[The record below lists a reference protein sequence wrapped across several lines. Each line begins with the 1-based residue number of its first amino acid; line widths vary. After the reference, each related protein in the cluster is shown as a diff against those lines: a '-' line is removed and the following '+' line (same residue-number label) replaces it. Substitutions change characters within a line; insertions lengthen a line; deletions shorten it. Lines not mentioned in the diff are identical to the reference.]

1 MLELLHQYATK
12 LNERVDTLETQLE
25 SLTIRTLYGQKPEL
39 ETKKPELETKK
50 PELETKKP
58 KNFFGLFGG
67 DSSFKE
73 DSESEE
79 ESMEELLYKYLIKL
93 NERVDTLE
101 KNLESLT
108 IKTLY
113 EQKRELETKKPKKKF
128 GLFGGKKNQKKNK
141 IHSPTIKLKSDA
153 AVHRL
158 LEGPCRRDTVV
169 TG

>member
-1 MLELLHQYATK
+1 MEEESMLELLHQYATK

-25 SLTIRTLYGQKPEL
+25 SLTIKTLYGQKPEL
-39 ETKKPELETKK
+39 ETKKPNK
-50 PELETKKP
+50 
-58 KNFFGLFGG
+58 FFGLFGG

-79 ESMEELLYKYLIKL
+79 ESMEELIYNYLIKL

-113 EQKRELETKKPKKKF
+113 EQKPELETKKPKKRF
-128 GLFGGKKNQKKNK
+128 GLFGGKKPKKRR
-141 IHSPTIKLKSDA
+141 IKYTY
-153 AVHRL
+153 
-158 LEGPCRRDTVV
+158 GIY
-169 TG
+169 TGNY

>member
-1 MLELLHQYATK
+1 MEEESMVELLHQYATK

-25 SLTIRTLYGQKPEL
+25 SLTIKTLYGQKPEL

-50 PELETKKP
+50 PKK
-58 KNFFGLFGG
+58 FFGLFGG

-79 ESMEELLYKYLIKL
+79 ESMEELLYQYLIKL

-113 EQKRELETKKPKKKF
+113 EQKPELETKKPKKRF
-128 GLFGGKKNQKKNK
+128 GLFGGKKAKRR
-141 IHSPTIKLKSDA
+141 IKYTY
-153 AVHRL
+153 
-158 LEGPCRRDTVV
+158 GIY
-169 TG
+169 TGNY

>member
-25 SLTIRTLYGQKPEL
+25 SLTIKTLYGQKPEL

-50 PELETKKP
+50 PKK
-58 KNFFGLFGG
+58 FFGLFGG

-79 ESMEELLYKYLIKL
+79 ESMEELLYQYLIKL

-113 EQKRELETKKPKKKF
+113 EQKPELETKKPKKRF
-128 GLFGGKKNQKKNK
+128 GLFGGKKPKRR
-141 IHSPTIKLKSDA
+141 IKYTY
-153 AVHRL
+153 
-158 LEGPCRRDTVV
+158 GIY
-169 TG
+169 TGNY

>member
-1 MLELLHQYATK
+1 MEEESMVELLHQYATK

-25 SLTIRTLYGQKPEL
+25 SLTIKTLYGQKPEL

-50 PELETKKP
+50 PKK
-58 KNFFGLFGG
+58 FFGLFGG

-113 EQKRELETKKPKKKF
+113 EQKPELETKKPKKRF
-128 GLFGGKKNQKKNK
+128 GLFGGKKPKRR
-141 IHSPTIKLKSDA
+141 IKYTY
-153 AVHRL
+153 
-158 LEGPCRRDTVV
+158 GIY
-169 TG
+169 TGNY

>member
-1 MLELLHQYATK
+1 MEEESMLELLHQYATK
-12 LNERVDTLETQLE
+12 LNSRVDTLETQLE
-25 SLTIRTLYGQKPEL
+25 SLTIKTLYGQKPEL
-39 ETKKPELETKK
+39 ENKK

-58 KNFFGLFGG
+58 KKFFGLFGG

-73 DSESEE
+73 DSESEEESME

-113 EQKRELETKKPKKKF
+113 EQKPELETKKPKKRF
-128 GLFGGKKNQKKNK
+128 GLFGGKKPKRRR
-141 IHSPTIKLKSDA
+141 IKYTY
-153 AVHRL
+153 
-158 LEGPCRRDTVV
+158 GIY
-169 TG
+169 TGNY

>member
-1 MLELLHQYATK
+1 MEEESMLELLHQYATK

-25 SLTIRTLYGQKPEL
+25 SLTIKTLYGQKPEL

-50 PELETKKP
+50 PKK
-58 KNFFGLFGG
+58 FFGLFGG

-79 ESMEELLYKYLIKL
+79 ESMEELLYQYLIKL

-113 EQKRELETKKPKKKF
+113 EQKPELETKKPKKRF
-128 GLFGGKKNQKKNK
+128 GLFGGKKPKRR
-141 IHSPTIKLKSDA
+141 IKYTY
-153 AVHRL
+153 
-158 LEGPCRRDTVV
+158 GIY
-169 TG
+169 TGNY

>member
-1 MLELLHQYATK
+1 MEEESMIELLHQYATK

-25 SLTIRTLYGQKPEL
+25 SLTIKTLYGQKPEL

-50 PELETKKP
+50 SKK
-58 KNFFGLFGG
+58 FFGLFGG

-73 DSESEE
+73 DSESESESESEE
-79 ESMEELLYKYLIKL
+79 ESMEKLLYQYLIKL

-113 EQKRELETKKPKKKF
+113 EQKPELETKKPKKRF
-128 GLFGGKKNQKKNK
+128 GLFGGKKPKRR
-141 IHSPTIKLKSDA
+141 IKYTY
-153 AVHRL
+153 
-158 LEGPCRRDTVV
+158 GIY
-169 TG
+169 TGNY

>member
-1 MLELLHQYATK
+1 MLYYTMEEESMLELLHQYATK
-12 LNERVDTLETQLE
+12 LNSRVDTLETQLE
-25 SLTIRTLYGQKPEL
+25 SLTIKTLYGQKPEL

-50 PELETKKP
+50 PKK
-58 KNFFGLFGG
+58 FFGLFGG

-113 EQKRELETKKPKKKF
+113 EQKPELETKKPKKRF
-128 GLFGGKKNQKKNK
+128 GLFGGKKPKRKR
-141 IHSPTIKLKSDA
+141 IGT
-153 AVHRL
+153 
-158 LEGPCRRDTVV
+158 
-169 TG
+169 

>member
-1 MLELLHQYATK
+1 M
-12 LNERVDTLETQLE
+12 
-25 SLTIRTLYGQKPEL
+25 
-39 ETKKPELETKK
+39 
-50 PELETKKP
+50 
-58 KNFFGLFGG
+58 FGG

-113 EQKRELETKKPKKKF
+113 EQKPELETKKPKKRF
-128 GLFGGKKNQKKNK
+128 GLFGGKKPKRRR
-141 IHSPTIKLKSDA
+141 IKYTY
-153 AVHRL
+153 
-158 LEGPCRRDTVV
+158 GIY
-169 TG
+169 TGNY

>member
-1 MLELLHQYATK
+1 MEEESMVELLHQYATK

-25 SLTIRTLYGQKPEL
+25 SLTIKTLYGQKPEL

-50 PELETKKP
+50 PKK
-58 KNFFGLFGG
+58 FFGLFGG
-67 DSSFKE
+67 DSSYKE

-79 ESMEELLYKYLIKL
+79 ESMEELLYQYLIKL

-113 EQKRELETKKPKKKF
+113 EQKPELETKKPKKRF
-128 GLFGGKKNQKKNK
+128 GLFGGKKPKRR
-141 IHSPTIKLKSDA
+141 IKYTY
-153 AVHRL
+153 
-158 LEGPCRRDTVV
+158 GIY
-169 TG
+169 TGNY

>member
-1 MLELLHQYATK
+1 MEEESMVELLHQYATK

-25 SLTIRTLYGQKPEL
+25 SLTIKTLYGQKPEL

-50 PELETKKP
+50 PKK
-58 KNFFGLFGG
+58 FFGLFGG

-79 ESMEELLYKYLIKL
+79 ESMEELLYQYLIKL

-113 EQKRELETKKPKKKF
+113 EQKPELETKKPKKRF
-128 GLFGGKKNQKKNK
+128 GLFGGKKPKRR
-141 IHSPTIKLKSDA
+141 IKYTY
-153 AVHRL
+153 
-158 LEGPCRRDTVV
+158 GIY
-169 TG
+169 TGNY